1 MKKKHFFFSCFF
13 ISHVSLQ
20 IQNHIRAESMK
31 VQRLTHEIKEL
42 QNGLREEESN
52 VDILAL
58 ERSKQSVE
66 EEIQT

>member
-1 MKKKHFFFSCFF
+1 
-13 ISHVSLQ
+13 
-20 IQNHIRAESMK
+20 MK